1 METKKLTSNHP
12 GWTRLPDDFGHLAVY
27 KRRSDGLWCIE
38 DEDGGLRHL
47 TDRERRRYAQRTR
60 GRR

>member
-12 GWTRLPDDFGHLAVY
+12 GWTRLPDNFGHLAVY
-27 KRRSDGLWCIE
+27 RRDRDGVWRIE
-38 DEDGGLRHL
+38 TEEGELRRL